1 MEISVYGTPMCPKC
15 KDVLNFL
22 LEKDVDYIYN
32 IIGVDVQ
39 PEQVNTVVGR
49 PVRAVPVIMVDG
61 VEMSFDNLRE
71 RLSSTDILS
80 GLEL

>member
-1 MEISVYGTPMCPKC
+1 MEISVYGTPTCPRC

-22 LEKDVDYIYN
+22 LEKDVDYTYSV
-32 IIGVDVQ
+32 IGIDVEH
-39 PEQVNTVVGR
+39 EQVNTVVGR

-61 VEMSFDNLRE
+61 AELSFDNLRE

>member
-1 MEISVYGTPMCPKC
+1 MEISVYGTPTCPRC

-22 LEKDVDYIYN
+22 LEKDVNYTYSV
-32 IIGVDVQ
+32 IGIEVEH
-39 PEQVNTVVGR
+39 EQDNTIVGR
-49 PVRAVPVIMVDG
+49 HVRAVPVIMEDGAELSVD
-61 VEMSFDNLRE
+61 NIRK